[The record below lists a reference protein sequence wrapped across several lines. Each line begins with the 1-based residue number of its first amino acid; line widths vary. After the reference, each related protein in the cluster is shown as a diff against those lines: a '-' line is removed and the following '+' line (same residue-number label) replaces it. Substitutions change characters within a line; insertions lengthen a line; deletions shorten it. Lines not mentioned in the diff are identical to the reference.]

1 MIYIPY
7 PTDTRKTKEK
17 IINGVKQG
25 ITSVNGLLSEGRGEI
40 FDILMN
46 RTLSSRS
53 MPSIEVSVAQLL
65 LAKNPVIS
73 VNGNTAVIVP
83 KELIELS
90 NTINAPLEVNLFY
103 RSDERVKNV
112 VEYLKKNG
120 ADVVLG
126 AGDQTVR
133 LEEIEHARGLVDE
146 RGIKV
151 ADTILVALE
160 DGDRAE
166 KLISMGKKI
175 IAIDLNPFSRT
186 ANMASITIV
195 GNVLDVIP
203 AMISYAKQM
212 KNMKREEL
220 DEIVKNFDNKEILR
234 CQVKIFVERLEQFIN
249 NYD

>member
-1 MIYIPY
+1 MIHISY
-7 PTDTRKTKEK
+7 PKDTRNTREK
-17 IINGVKQG
+17 IIYGVKQG

-53 MPSIEVSVAQLL
+53 MPSIEASVAELL
-65 LAKNPVIS
+65 LSKNPVIS

-83 KELIELS
+83 RELIELS

-126 AGDQTVR
+126 GEDRTIK
-133 LEEIEHARGLVDE
+133 LKEIEHARGLVDE
-146 RGIKV
+146 RGIMI
-151 ADTILVALE
+151 ADTILVSLE
-160 DGDRAE
+160 DGDRTE
-166 KLISMGKKI
+166 KLIELGKKI

-203 AMISYAKQM
+203 CMIYYAKKM
-212 KNMKREEL
+212 KNKDRERL
-220 DEIVKNFDNKEILR
+220 IEIVKNFDNKKNLA
-234 CQVKIFVERLEQFIN
+234 CQADVFIEKFEQFLK
-249 NYD
+249 

>member
-1 MIYIPY
+1 MMHIPY
-7 PTDTRKTKEK
+7 LKDTRFTKEK
-17 IINGVKQG
+17 IINGVKHG

-46 RTLSSRS
+46 RTLYSHS
-53 MPSIEVSVAQLL
+53 MSSIEASVAQLL
-65 LAKNPVIS
+65 LSKNPVIS

-112 VEYLKKNG
+112 IEYLKKNG

-126 AGDQTVR
+126 GEDKTVK
-133 LEEIEHARGLVDE
+133 LKEIEHARGLVDE
-146 RGIKV
+146 RGIKI
-151 ADTILVALE
+151 ADTVLVSLE
-160 DGDRAE
+160 DGDRTE
-166 KLISMGKKI
+166 KLIKLGKKI

-203 AMISYAKQM
+203 CMIDYAKKM

-220 DEIVKNFDNKEILR
+220 NEIVKNFDNKKFLAR
-234 CQVKIFVERLEQFIN
+234 QADIFIEKLEQFLK
-249 NYD
+249 

>member
-46 RTLSSRS
+46 KRLSIHSIR
-53 MPSIEVSVAQLL
+53 SIEVSVAQLL

-103 RSDERVKNV
+103 RSEERVKNV